1 MGRSL
6 DPDWTIEEA
15 GIEDTDEILAVE
27 IMDLTAPGPEDVV
40 SVCICVPL
48 FFLLSFSMWFHLFFA
63 ERADLILFSKHDVF
77 VPLCVRVRVQG
88 GSCGVA

>member
-48 FFLLSFSMWFHLFFA
+48 FPSLSFLCGFISFLLNVLISSFF
-63 ERADLILFSKHDVF
+63 KT
-77 VPLCVRVRVQG
+77 
-88 GSCGVA
+88 

>member
-40 SVCICVPL
+40 SVCICVPPFSL
-48 FFLLSFSMWFHLFFA
+48 SLLSMWFHLFPA
-63 ERADLILFSKHDVF
+63 ERADFVLF
-77 VPLCVRVRVQG
+77 
-88 GSCGVA
+88 